1 MRPCCLI
8 PLFITVFHCLISG
21 CGSRT
26 DAPTVKDLQ
35 AIEKKLDAVLARSSK
50 SDSVSPLPNELKS
63 IFPVLTQ
70 RIESLEKKIELL
82 QQSLQQPEDIVD
94 PSLKADIE
102 VRSLAEANSI
112 FDELGDSPTAE
123 QLAHALATVDE
134 WIVTPEE
141 HESFQAFKVA
151 KVAALRER
159 VRAEVE
165 SLHNQA
171 LKSNNGAEALDFH
184 AKASQVLA
192 LYPMDSTP
200 SVLDEARSI
209 SSLHAKVAERIDD
222 LRRQR
227 YNAWALTCIE
237 AALKEINA
245 TASFLMTSD
254 NPKVI
259 EATVKH
265 LGEID
270 PVLLE
275 PVVAQLYNHVVELAK
290 NCVNSEQILEI
301 GRRLIDP
308 SLKRKKY
315 GDF

>member
-1 MRPCCLI
+1 MRPSCLI
-8 PLFITVFHCLISG
+8 YILIFGYHCLIFG
-21 CGSRT
+21 CGNNTES
-26 DAPTVKDLQ
+26 PVVQELQ
-35 AIEKKLDAVLARSSK
+35 ALEGKLDAILAHSSK
-50 SDSVSPLPNELKS
+50 SASVSPQLDELKS
-63 IFPVLTQ
+63 SITVATQ

-82 QQSLQQPEDIVD
+82 QQSLQQSEDISD
-94 PSLKADIE
+94 
-102 VRSLAEANSI
+102 RSLETEIEFRSLEEAKNI
-112 FDELGDSPTAE
+112 FAKLGNSPTAE
-123 QLAHALATVDE
+123 QLARALETVDE
-134 WIVTPEE
+134 WIVKPDE
-141 HESFQAFKVA
+141 HEPFQAFKMA
-151 KVAALRER
+151 KAAELREKVR
-159 VRAEVE
+159 VEVE
-165 SLHNQA
+165 SLHNEA
-171 LKSNNGAEALDFH
+171 LKSNNGAKALDFH
-184 AKASQVLA
+184 AKASRILA

-209 SSLHAKVAERIDD
+209 SSRHAKVAERIDD

-237 AALKEINA
+237 AAFKEINA
-245 TASFLMTSD
+245 VASSLTTSD

-290 NCVNSEQILEI
+290 SHVNSEQRFEI

-308 SLKRKKY
+308 SLMRKKY